1 MGVRVMRRR
10 QNARQRQIRAR
21 KGRRGKAHRRRVV
34 GAVDGHRV
42 TSVQGGAED
51 VGHLVGEHVQQC
63 LARSQALHRAQIV
76 VQRIGVGAVGVQ
88 GESAVE
94 AVQGGGAVRQP
105 VEQAAQD
112 AERVGRDGQRARGGE
127 PDVFRANDVDDHAG
141 DDHML
146 VNGQIVGQHAPNP
159 AFFMEKM
166 FAFSP
171 AFEFRGGAGEKHMP
185 GEVGLELIQRNGAG
199 VFPVFRKDDFGFVF
213 SQFRQHAGA
222 VVLEQGDAGQ
232 CQRGN
237 EADVVYRNDAAFQP
251 GPLRSAEAGG
261 GRCCQI
267 RSARRRSGETPC
279 PCRRDSVVRE
289 WIR

>member
-1 MGVRVMRRR
+1 
-10 QNARQRQIRAR
+10 
-21 KGRRGKAHRRRVV
+21 
-34 GAVDGHRV
+34 
-42 TSVQGGAED
+42 
-51 VGHLVGEHVQQC
+51 
-63 LARSQALHRAQIV
+63 
-76 VQRIGVGAVGVQ
+76 
-88 GESAVE
+88 
-94 AVQGGGAVRQP
+94 
-105 VEQAAQD
+105 
-112 AERVGRDGQRARGGE
+112 
-127 PDVFRANDVDDHAG
+127 
-141 DDHML
+141 ML
-146 VNGQIVGQHAPNP
+146 VNGQIVRQHAPEP

-185 GEVGLELIQRNGAG
+185 GEVGLKLIQRNGAG

-267 RSARRRSGETPC
+267 RRAGHEQERGNAVPVQARQRREGVDKV
-279 PCRRDSVVRE
+279 RDA
-289 WIR
+289 IRFGGGKAHFSRLGRGNRNFLRGIRG